1 MSARSLVLAS
11 CAAVALLTA
20 AAPKAQAQYYQ
31 YDDWRARH
39 YEHEMRERARWEAEA
54 RERAW
59 REHEW
64 REHEWREHHPVY
76 VPVPVVPQPYYQP
89 GW

>member
-1 MSARSLVLAS
+1 MSARSVVLAS
-11 CAAVALLTA
+11 CAAVALLA
-20 AAPKAQAQYYQ
+20 AVAPKAQAQGYYPY

-39 YEHEMRERARWEAEA
+39 YEHEMRERARWEAER

-64 REHEWREHHPVY
+64 REHHEYR
-76 VPVPVVPQPYYQP
+76 